1 MFYAKGLKDIRQE
14 EDRSEGKHPYGR
26 RRILMGRLE
35 GRVAVVTGGG
45 RGIGRAVCIAY
56 AKEGANVVVNYASRD
71 QPAQEVVEMIKKI
84 GRKAVAVKANVAV
97 KADAE
102 KIIQTA
108 IDTFGKLDILV
119 NNAGVSKANMLYK
132 MTEEQWDEVIDIH
145 LKGPF
150 LCIQAASK
158 YMMEK
163 KYGKIINMTS
173 SAGLWGTKG
182 QINYSS
188 AKGGIVALTKS
199 AARELA
205 GYGIT
210 VNVIQP
216 GYVSTEMFE
225 KVKSDPKLMGIY
237 TGRILLGR
245 FAEPEEVA
253 PTFVF
258 LASDESNY
266 ITGQLICVDGGLG
279 MT

>member
-1 MFYAKGLKDIRQE
+1 M
-14 EDRSEGKHPYGR
+14 EGDG
-26 RRILMGRLE
+26 MGRLE
-35 GRVAVVTGGG
+35 GRAAVVTGGG
-45 RGIGRAVCIAY
+45 RGIGRAICLAY
-56 AKEGANVVVNYASRD
+56 AKEGADIVVNYASKD

-84 GRKAVAVKANVAV
+84 GRKAVAIKANVAV
-97 KADAE
+97 KTDAE
-102 KIIQTA
+102 RIIQTA
-108 IDTFGKLDILV
+108 IDNFGKIDILV
-119 NNAGVSKANMLYK
+119 NNAGVSKPNMLYK
-132 MTEEQWDEVIDIH
+132 MTEEQWNEVLDIH

-158 YMMEK
+158 YMMER

-188 AKGGIVALTKS
+188 AKGGVIALTKS

-210 VNVIQP
+210 VNVVQP
-216 GYVSTEMFE
+216 GYVSTEMME
-225 KVKSDPKLMGIY
+225 KVRTDPKLKEIY
-237 TGRILLGR
+237 IGRVLLGR

-253 PTFVF
+253 QTFVF

>member
-1 MFYAKGLKDIRQE
+1 
-14 EDRSEGKHPYGR
+14 
-26 RRILMGRLE
+26 MGRLE
-35 GRVAVVTGGG
+35 SKVAVVTGGG
-45 RGIGRAVCIAY
+45 RGIGRSICLAF
-56 AKEGANVVVNYASRD
+56 AKEGADVVVNYASKD
-71 QPAQEVVEMIKKI
+71 LPAQEVVEMIKKI
-84 GRKAVAVKANVAV
+84 GRKAVAVKGNVAI
-97 KADAE
+97 KTDAE

-108 IDTFGKLDILV
+108 IDNFGKIDILV
-119 NNAGVSKANMLYK
+119 NNAGVSKPNMLYK
-132 MTEEQWDEVIDIH
+132 MTEEQWNEVVDIH

-163 KYGKIINMTS
+163 KYGKIINVTS
-173 SAGLWGTKG
+173 AAGVGGTKG

-188 AKGGIVALTKS
+188 AKGGIIALTKS

-205 GYGIT
+205 SYGVT
-210 VNVIQP
+210 VNVISP
-216 GYVSTEMFE
+216 GYVSTDMTE
-225 KVKSDPKLMGIY
+225 KIRMDPKLKEIY

-245 FAEPEEVA
+245 FSEPEEVA

-266 ITGQLICVDGGLG
+266 ITGQLFCVDGGLG

>member
-1 MFYAKGLKDIRQE
+1 
-14 EDRSEGKHPYGR
+14 
-26 RRILMGRLE
+26 MGRLE

-45 RGIGRAVCIAY
+45 RGIGRGICVAF
-56 AKEGANVVVNYASRD
+56 AKEGADVVVNYASKD

-84 GRKAVAVKANVAV
+84 GKKAVAVKGNVAV
-97 KADAE
+97 KADVDR
-102 KIIQTA
+102 IIQTA
-108 IDTFGKLDILV
+108 IDNFGKIDILV
-119 NNAGVSKANMLYK
+119 NNAGVSKPNMLYK
-132 MTEEQWDEVIDIH
+132 MTEDQWNEVVDIH

-158 YMMEK
+158 FMMEK
-163 KYGKIINMTS
+163 KYGRIINVTS

-205 GYGIT
+205 SYGIT
-210 VNVIQP
+210 VNVVQP

-258 LASDESNY
+258 LASDEGSY
-266 ITGQLICVDGGLG
+266 ITGQVLCVDGGLG